1 MKYIYD
7 SLLVYIL
14 LHYTITCTITW
25 VHGSVITMSYNRIEG
40 VAPHDT
46 DREKIGTMG
55 TCIRTVNGPLIDQTL
70 NSD

>member
-1 MKYIYD
+1 M
-7 SLLVYIL
+7 
-14 LHYTITCTITW
+14 

-40 VAPHDT
+40 VASHDT

-55 TCIRTVNGPLIDQTL
+55 TRTHTVNRPLIDQTL